1 MTIFERATGI
11 IANRLFSFSED
22 PERKNE
28 ETIEKWKSNRRLGIG
43 ATDISAIVGLN
54 PWKSQI
60 DVYMDKK
67 GLTKD
72 RSNEKMRWGSILE
85 EPIAEEF
92 SKREGV
98 KIQRVNAILQHKEI
112 PYILTSLDRIILIG
126 KGNKNNNGNGVLEI
140 KTTGWGQAWEGGD
153 IPEHYFIQLQW
164 ELHITGL
171 KWGKFATLI
180 GGQELLITQEIKANE
195 KMGKKLEMQAV
206 KFWKENIEK
215 NIIPEP
221 SSAADLES
229 VKKIWDKDNGT
240 TIEFEPDFERVLSTR
255 KSCSSQI
262 KELEEKKKIL
272 DAQILN
278 KLGNNKYGNVGE
290 YKVTKIIKEGRTV
303 TQEKLKE
310 KYIEIYNELAV
321 NTKSVYAI
329 IKKK

>member
-1 MTIFERATGI
+1 
-11 IANRLFSFSED
+11 
-22 PERKNE
+22 
-28 ETIEKWKSNRRLGIG
+28 
-43 ATDISAIVGLN
+43 
-54 PWKSQI
+54 
-60 DVYMDKK
+60 MDKK

-290 YKVTKIIKEGRTV
+290 YKVRKIIKEGRTV
-303 TQEKLKE
+303 TQESLKE